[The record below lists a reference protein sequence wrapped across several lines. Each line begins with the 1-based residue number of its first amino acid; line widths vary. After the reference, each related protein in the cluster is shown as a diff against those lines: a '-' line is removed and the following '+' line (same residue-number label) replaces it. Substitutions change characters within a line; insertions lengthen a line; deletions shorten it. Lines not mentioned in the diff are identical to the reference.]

1 MTLRGKLSLLG
12 LISSF
17 SKEKESKPTWDIC
30 FYEDKSRQHLR
41 VSCEVG
47 RGRGSSH
54 TYTNC
59 PRFMDLE
66 RQILTLSFV
75 PSGPCLQDL
84 PVISRGSLSQLA
96 YPPEPG
102 WDGLTLAGIPHPPGL
117 GCSLN
122 SRAVVDWGGASQK
135 PESHPGDFH
144 RMGHQSH
151 FLLWD
156 MCLRVH
162 WSSSQVSFRDG
173 DAFWGHAHTYRG
185 TKAHVPFRS
194 YISVCL

>member
-1 MTLRGKLSLLG
+1 MILREKLSLPG

-17 SKEKESKPTWDIC
+17 SKEKESQPTWDIC
-30 FYEDKSRQHLR
+30 FYEDKSRQHLH
-41 VSCEVG
+41 VPCEVG
-47 RGRGSSH
+47 RGGGSSH

-66 RQILTLSFV
+66 RQISTLSFFPNG
-75 PSGPCLQDL
+75 PSLPDL
-84 PVISRGSLSQLA
+84 PEISKGSLSQLA
-96 YPPEPG
+96 SPPEPG
-102 WDGLTLAGIPHPPGL
+102 WDGLTLAGIAHPPGL

-122 SRAVVDWGGASQK
+122 SRAEVDWGGSSQK
-135 PESHPGDFH
+135 PMSHPGDFH

-162 WSSSQVSFRDG
+162 WSSSRVSFRDG
-173 DAFWGHAHTYRG
+173 DAFWWHAHIHRG
-185 TKAHVPFRS
+185 TEAHIPFRS
-194 YISVCL
+194 YIPVCL